1 MKKLIAA
8 AALAALCGCT
18 SHTAIDLQNRDVYG
32 YRTWAWSSEQEE
44 RCADLEARAAYYGWG
59 ARTQYPTNECHRI
72 EVTLYG
78 EGKDVSQTNTL
89 KRARYWVWGER
100 R

>member
-18 SHTAIDLQNRDVYG
+18 SHMAIDMRNRDVYG
-32 YRTWAWSSEQEE
+32 YRTWAWNSEMAE

-59 ARTQYPTNECHRI
+59 ARTKYGTNVCHRI
-72 EVTLYG
+72 EVVMYDCGT
-78 EGKDVSQTNTL
+78 DVSQTNVL
-89 KRARYWVWGER
+89 KKARYWVWGER
-100 R
+100 Q